1 MMRIIRILFPSL
13 VAFFLFSSCYRDL
26 STEADDPIPTISIR
40 VDGAEGDT
48 ITIAY
53 GDTLNLTAVIRQQG
67 YSSADLAISWT
78 FDLQPNYTSS
88 RYEIGDEAA
97 LSFEVM
103 ALPSTTPYYLALTVT
118 NKQNS
123 YVQMKYW
130 PVYVTNPYLDGL
142 LVAHTR
148 DGGVTSD
155 LDLIN
160 DTPLTYGYDSD
171 AAPTIRRNI
180 YSYNNSGETLPG
192 KVTAMVVRYAT
203 DMNAANVSSYNDHFI
218 AVGTEDHIYG
228 INPTTFEVN
237 RQDSDMFLNPIP
249 SSFGVKTLF
258 DVAGY
263 SSAVILSDGTLYGCL
278 DLLDIQ
284 YQKVSYP
291 YDNSAV
297 FGVENIAYRRPTQG
311 QLFGFD
317 PIMHDF
323 HSMTPSLGFGG
334 SFDKIDFNPGIDLSM
349 AECIA
354 AGGNRNDGYS
364 FVLKVPGPQYY
375 VITLYNYSSFSFILR
390 EVNLPEV
397 ENAVSFTF
405 CDNGDLFY
413 YATPQKVYSVV
424 AAGSQTLTTEL
435 TWHPDRSSERITMVR
450 QYVQG
455 WMGISGYS
463 EGGYAMTIPTNQTQL
478 IIVTYNPSSK
488 EGKVYLRPF
497 NVSTGAFTA
506 KSNGVY
512 GGFGEITALAS
523 TVR

>member
-1 MMRIIRILFPSL
+1 MARIIKILFPSL
-13 VAFFLFSSCYRDL
+13 VAFLLFSSCYRDL
-26 STEADDPIPTISIR
+26 STEADSVIPEFSIR

-48 ITIAY
+48 ISIAY
-53 GDTLNLTAVIRQQG
+53 GDTLNLRAVIRQQG
-67 YSSADLAISWT
+67 YSSADFAISWT
-78 FDLQPNYTSS
+78 FDLQPNNINL

-97 LSFEVM
+97 LSFEVV

-118 NKQNS
+118 NTQTS
-123 YVQMKYW
+123 YSQMKYW

-148 DGGVTSD
+148 DGGVSSD

-160 DTPLTYGYDSD
+160 DTPLTYAYDSD
-171 AAPTIRRNI
+171 AAPSIRRNI
-180 YSYNNSGETLPG
+180 YSYNNSGEALSG
-192 KVTAMVVRYAT
+192 RVTSMVVRYAC
-203 DMNAANVSSYNDHFI
+203 DINASNSASYNDRFI
-218 AVGTEDHIYG
+218 AIGTENHIYG
-228 INPTTFEVN
+228 LDPTTFKVN
-237 RQDSDMFLNPIP
+237 RQDAEMFMNPAP
-249 SSFGVKTLF
+249 GNFGVKLLF

-263 SSAVILSDGTLYGCL
+263 SSVAILSDGTLYGCL
-278 DLLDIQ
+278 DLIERQ

-291 YDNSAV
+291 YENSAV
-297 FGVENIAYRRPTQG
+297 FGVENIAYRRPNQG

-323 HSMTPSLGFGG
+323 HNILPSLGFGG
-334 SFDKIDFNPGIDLSM
+334 SFDKLDFNPGIDLSQ

-354 AGGNRNDGYS
+354 AGGNRNGGYT
-364 FVLKVPGPQYY
+364 FVLKNPGPQYY
-375 VITLYNYSSFSFILR
+375 VLTIYNGSSFSFILR
-390 EVNLPEV
+390 EADLPEV
-397 ENAVSFTF
+397 DNAVSFTF

-424 AAGSQTLTTEL
+424 AAGGQTLTTPL
-435 TWHPDRSSERITMVR
+435 AWSPDKSSERITMVR
-450 QYVQG
+450 QFVQG
-455 WMGISGYS
+455 WMGIGGYS
-463 EGGYAMTIPTNQTQL
+463 EGQYEMSIPTNQTQV

-488 EGKVYLRPF
+488 EGKIYLRPF

-506 KSNGVY
+506 KSNGTY